1 MAAANDRQSE
11 RTIRTTNPPVIRPHR
26 RRGGSRRGR
35 DYSRSRQVMVGT
47 ASLGRSFRRGV
58 TAPGSRCSR
67 RARRRRPCCVADHV
81 GSQPRREQGR
91 LSPPGAGGRADLQ
104 GTGLRPAEEAP
115 TYPLGGRAGKENRVE
130 RITFPAP
137 VLEIRRDSR
146 SEKKGTY
153 LRERPRNVQLCVQVI

>member
-67 RARRRRPCCVADHV
+67 RARRRRGHDPLLRCRSRRITATARAGASVAA
-81 GSQPRREQGR
+81 GSGGTCR
-91 LSPPGAGGRADLQ
+91 LTRDRAAAGG
-104 GTGLRPAEEAP
+104 GSPHI
-115 TYPLGGRAGKENRVE
+115 PLGWAGGQRKSRRTHHLSSPRSGDSARFKVRKER
-130 RITFPAP
+130 
-137 VLEIRRDSR
+137 
-146 SEKKGTY
+146 Y
-153 LRERPRNVQLCVQVI
+153 LPS